1 MLSIIVSNGSDSK
14 SFQLDPNFMIPFE
27 NLLAQICDLFSLN
40 IQDFTPGSGS
50 FKLVYKDD
58 MDSDV
63 SISSNEELGYAM
75 QYSVQIDPLAL
86 YVVPL
91 KHDRSFKKEKNLNK
105 KRERRDKKFSNLKVY
120 GSLEIDDL
128 NEIELYKSVLIE
140 LDECGFKRFKSNL
153 KVLKE
158 YRQGND
164 FTDAKNKIME
174 CEERKRRERKLK
186 REKKN
191 GLKKLKEKKREK
203 C

>member
-91 KHDRSFKKEKNLNK
+91 KHDRTFKKEKNSNK

-153 KVLKE
+153 KVLRE

-191 GLKKLKEKKREK
+191 GLKN
-203 C
+203 